1 MWETMKNSEVCAFFE
16 GELLTVIDK
25 EGKVRFADWTGR
37 DRRSVPEPER
47 TDPELPLK
55 RVVHE
60 AVPVGDEVWVL
71 TANPHQGAS
80 GGQMQLVRLDRELK
94 ELDRQ
99 DLHPLDEHLDYV
111 YTGLYRNYTPHHLLT
126 PTHYFRIGFLP
137 RAMVGTCPGWKLENG
152 VSSLYLF
159 WKDLPG
165 VTWEEWTL
173 DVSDITGTLPGGGED
188 SLDSFQDIEV
198 MLARGNRLW
207 ILAELNLHPWGY
219 CRALLEADVE
229 EHTCRI
235 LWASDKN
242 DPHSYGGEP
251 RILDLER
258 GIQWTFA
265 HRGEAGRP
273 QQEDVIARWLPLVP
287 RRLEPDA
294 PILEGEPVWQEFP
307 IAWPEDLL
315 AWNGMVWMQ
324 HRGTNFYGLSRTG
337 EPTEKWFVGDG
348 EDAPAWSSAVCEGLW
363 QGQLIFHF
371 DDGRLAA
378 VPAQL
383 EEPAPD
389 AVRWLRGPSA

>member
-1 MWETMKNSEVCAFFE
+1 MWKTMQNSDVCAFFE
-16 GELLTVIDK
+16 GDLLTVIDR
-25 EGKVRFADWTGR
+25 EGNVRFADWTDR
-37 DRRSVPEPER
+37 DRQSVPK
-47 TDPELPLK
+47 ELRPSTGELLK
-55 RVVHE
+55 HTIRQVL
-60 AVPVGDEVWVL
+60 PVGEELWVL
-71 TANPHQGAS
+71 TANTWMPEAFA
-80 GGQMQLVRLDRELK
+80 QMQLVRLDRELR
-94 ELDRQ
+94 ELGRQ
-99 DLHPLDEHLDYV
+99 DLCTLDNKLDYPYV
-111 YTGLYRNYTPHHLLT
+111 RFRTAATPNHLLT
-126 PTHYFRIGFLP
+126 AGMYFRVGFVSQLDIGAYQEDEL
-137 RAMVGTCPGWKLENG
+137 KDG
-152 VSSLYLF
+152 VQVLYLY
-159 WKDLPG
+159 WKALPDG
-165 VTWEEWTL
+165 EDDEWALDISEVT
-173 DVSDITGTLPGGGED
+173 GRLPGGED
-188 SLDSFQDIEV
+188 ELDSFQDIEAV
-198 MLARGNRLW
+198 MARGNRLW

-229 EHTCRI
+229 ARTCRI

-242 DPHSYGGEP
+242 DPNSYGGEP

-324 HRGTNFYGLSRTG
+324 NRGTNFYGLSRTG

>member
-1 MWETMKNSEVCAFFE
+1 MWKTMQNSDVCAFFE
-16 GELLTVIDK
+16 GDLLTVIDR
-25 EGKVRFADWTGR
+25 EGNVRFADLTDR
-37 DRRSVPEPER
+37 DRQSVPK
-47 TDPELPLK
+47 ELRPSTGELLK
-55 RVVHE
+55 HTIRQVLPAGE
-60 AVPVGDEVWVL
+60 ELWVL
-71 TANPHQGAS
+71 TANTWMPEAFA
-80 GGQMQLVRLDRELK
+80 QMQLVRLDRELR
-94 ELDRQ
+94 ELGRQ
-99 DLHPLDEHLDYV
+99 ELCTLDNKLDYPYV
-111 YTGLYRNYTPHHLLT
+111 RFRTAATPNHLLT
-126 PTHYFRIGFLP
+126 AEMYFRVGFVSQLDIGAYQEDEL
-137 RAMVGTCPGWKLENG
+137 KDG
-152 VSSLYLF
+152 VQVLYLY
-159 WKDLPG
+159 WKALPDG
-165 VTWEEWTL
+165 EDDEWALDISEVT
-173 DVSDITGTLPGGGED
+173 GRLPGGED
-188 SLDSFQDIEV
+188 ELDSFQDIEAV
-198 MLARGNRLW
+198 MARGNRLW

-324 HRGTNFYGLSRTG
+324 NRGTNFYGLSRTG

-363 QGQLIFHF
+363 QGQLIFRF

>member
-1 MWETMKNSEVCAFFE
+1 MWKTMQNSDVCAFFE
-16 GELLTVIDK
+16 GDLLTVIDR
-25 EGKVRFADWTGR
+25 EGNVRSADWTDR
-37 DRRSVPEPER
+37 DRQSVPK
-47 TDPELPLK
+47 ELRPSTGELLK
-55 RVVHE
+55 HTIRQVLPAGE
-60 AVPVGDEVWVL
+60 ELWVL
-71 TANPHQGAS
+71 TANTWMPEAFA
-80 GGQMQLVRLDRELK
+80 QMQLVRLDRELR
-94 ELDRQ
+94 ELGRQ
-99 DLHPLDEHLDYV
+99 ELCTLDNKLDYPYV
-111 YTGLYRNYTPHHLLT
+111 RFRTAATPNHLLT
-126 PTHYFRIGFLP
+126 AGMYFRVGFVSQLDIGAYQEDEL
-137 RAMVGTCPGWKLENG
+137 KDG
-152 VSSLYLF
+152 VQVLYLY
-159 WKDLPG
+159 WKALPDG
-165 VTWEEWTL
+165 EDDEWALDISEVT
-173 DVSDITGTLPGGGED
+173 GRLPGGED
-188 SLDSFQDIEV
+188 ELDSFQDIEAV
-198 MLARGNRLW
+198 MARGNRLW

-219 CRALLEADVE
+219 CHALLEADVE
-229 EHTCRI
+229 ARTCRI

-242 DPHSYGGEP
+242 DPNSYGGEP

-258 GIQWTFA
+258 GIQWGFA
-265 HRGEAGRP
+265 YREEAGRP
-273 QQEDVIARWLPLVP
+273 QQGDDIARALPLVP

-324 HRGTNFYGLSRTG
+324 NRGTNFYGLSRTG

-363 QGQLIFHF
+363 QGQLIFRF